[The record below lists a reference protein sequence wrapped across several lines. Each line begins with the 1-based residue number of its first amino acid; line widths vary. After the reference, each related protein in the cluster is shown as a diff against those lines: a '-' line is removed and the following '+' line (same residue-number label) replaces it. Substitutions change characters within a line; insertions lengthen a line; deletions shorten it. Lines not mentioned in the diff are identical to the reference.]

1 MITLVVALAM
11 LAPNPATIDGPRHAF
26 AACLKRFESQNLAQK
41 VDAAAYEAAVKSACQ
56 AEATGLLDAL
66 VRYDVAMGTKRAAAT
81 SNAERDLDDYRATSS
96 DRYRDI
102 VTNQ

>member
-1 MITLVVALAM
+1 MITLAVALAL
-11 LAPNPATIDGPRHAF
+11 LAPNPATIDGPRRAF
-26 AACLKRFESQNLAQK
+26 ASCLKGFESKNLAQK
-41 VDAAAYEAAVKSACQ
+41 IDAAAYETMVKTACQ
-56 AEATGLLDAL
+56 AEASGLLDAL

-81 SNAERDLDDYRATSS
+81 ANAERDLDDYRATSS